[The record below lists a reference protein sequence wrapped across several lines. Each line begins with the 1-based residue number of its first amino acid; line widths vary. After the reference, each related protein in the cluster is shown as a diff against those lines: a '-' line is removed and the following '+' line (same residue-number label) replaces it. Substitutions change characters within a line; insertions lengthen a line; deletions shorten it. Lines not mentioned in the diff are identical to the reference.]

1 VNHNLQFTSDVKL
14 YNHSDFVIMMQLFLS
29 HFWLLS
35 QFFINSSQ
43 LFTIE
48 HKKFILSF
56 IEEVKSQF
64 KFLFHLSTFI
74 KTQRS
79 HLSIKSYHSDVLSLK
94 VRDDFKLCQFAEKQ
108 KHTWNYN
115 FTFICHKLTNLDSQI
130 LKMSEIVLSLCHQ
143 CTQVST
149 KLIRNIEEKN
159 KNINIVMITIN

>member
-1 VNHNLQFTSDVKL
+1 MNHNLQFTSDVKL
-14 YNHSDFVIMMQLFLS
+14 YNHSDFDIMMQLFLS

-43 LFTIE
+43 FFTIE

-94 VRDDFKLCQFAEKQ
+94 VRDDFILHQFAEKQ
-108 KHTWNYN
+108 KHTWSCD
-115 FTFICHKLTNLDSQI
+115 FTFICYELTNSDLWI
-130 LKMSEIVLSLCHQ
+130 LKMSEIISLLCHQ
-143 CTQVST
+143 YT
-149 KLIRNIEEKN
+149 
-159 KNINIVMITIN
+159 